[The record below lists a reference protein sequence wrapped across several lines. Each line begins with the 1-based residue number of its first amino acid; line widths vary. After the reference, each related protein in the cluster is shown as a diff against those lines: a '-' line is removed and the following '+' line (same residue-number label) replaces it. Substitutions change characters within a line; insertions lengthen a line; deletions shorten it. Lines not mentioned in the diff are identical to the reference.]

1 MSFFKILKSK
11 RFLTNLAA
19 IIVLTI
25 IVIWGILKFLDFY
38 TLHGKFITVPDFT
51 GLTEDDLDKFSSDR
65 YLKYIIVDSIH
76 DNSKEKGSV
85 IAQDPLPNTK
95 VKDNRKIY
103 LTIVAKQPEKV
114 DMPNLVDLTL
124 RQATATL
131 EIYGLRLGALE
142 YIPDIAKN
150 AVLKQKY
157 KGEIIVPETRIE
169 KGSIIDLILGEGLKH
184 EKTKVPFLLGMTRE
198 EAIKN
203 LKESSLNIGSEI
215 FKNIDDT
222 ANARVYKQK
231 PACYKNNYLYLGQS
245 IDLWYKSNKKFDFKT
260 FIEQHK
266 PDTVSLKEDS
276 TLI

>member
-1 MSFFKILKSK
+1 MSFFRILKSK
-11 RFLTNLAA
+11 RFLTNLAV

-25 IVIWGILKFLDFY
+25 VIIWGILKFLDYY

-95 VKDNRKIY
+95 VKDKRKIY

-124 RQATATL
+124 RQATVTL
-131 EIYGLRLGALE
+131 KIYELRLGVLE

-169 KGSIIDLILGEGLKH
+169 KGSIIDLILGQGLKH
-184 EKTKVPFLLGMTRE
+184 EKTKVPVLLGMTRE

-203 LKESSLNIGSEI
+203 LKESSLNIGAEI
-215 FKNIDDT
+215 FENIDDT
-222 ANARVYKQK
+222 ANARVYKQR
-231 PACYKNNYLYLGQS
+231 PACYKKKYLFLGQS

-260 FIEQHK
+260 FIKQHK
-266 PDTVSLKEDS
+266 PDTVHLKADTSL
-276 TLI
+276 L